1 MKTSITSVMAAIL
14 LGSAVTFYS
23 CKDKDNEPALSAKI
37 QQIAPAAL
45 LDDLK
50 KKGMPINEGVK
61 PPTVD
66 GIFVSSPHTCLVP
79 YGPDDPNQAGYQF
92 TDLTIQFSNQN
103 SEEGSIVIATKSGST
118 TSKGIGGFISGS
130 GNKFSIFAELEIT
143 NGSATGKQIRIFSG
157 EITPGGIKDLVTT
170 LVFTEKNDPGDYF
183 LKVGQARIIKDGDG
197 LASKINSFRVSAGSD
212 KEIFRDENA
221 AE

>member
-1 MKTSITSVMAAIL
+1 MKTLITSVIASIL

-23 CKDKDNEPALSAKI
+23 CKDKETEPALSAKI
-37 QQIAPAAL
+37 QKIAPEAL
-45 LDDLK
+45 LTDLK
-50 KKGMPINEGVK
+50 TKGMPINEGVK
-61 PPTVD
+61 PPKVD

-103 SEEGSIVIATKSGST
+103 FEDGSIVIATKSGST
-118 TSKGIGGFISGS
+118 TSKGFGGFISGS

-157 EITPGGIKDLVTT
+157 EITPDGIKDLVTT

-183 LKVGQARIIKDGDG
+183 LKVGQARIIKDNDG
-197 LASKINSFRVSAGSD
+197 LARKINSFRVSERGG
-212 KEIFRDENA
+212 EEFLRDENVA
-221 AE
+221 Q